1 MTKIIALA
9 GAIAAVTIGLAAP
22 AHADTEDTPAL
33 KEICRM
39 LNSRTPDQVAA
50 MLQSTYGTTLDTARL
65 TVGTAIYAYC
75 PQVGYP
81 PAWKD
86 WTGR

>member
-1 MTKIIALA
+1 MRKIIALA
-9 GAIAAVTIGLAAP
+9 GAIAAVTFGLAAP

-33 KEICRM
+33 KEICQM

-65 TVGTAIYAYC
+65 TVGTAIYGYC